1 MEAVKNY
8 SRRSKAH
15 AIFNVWII
23 VQYVLLFWKFTIVL
37 LGMTATSSA
46 GLTNWRIALGAIGLI
61 SYLGLVTYF
70 VFIRGCR
77 DKFILGLVS
86 MPVALVSLVFLTFPL
101 GNFTAALYYSHVEN
115 ELSKELGYP
124 SFPRLNVTTFN
135 TDADNLSELTYDST
149 LPYLTAAARI
159 NRESLSEELRL
170 LYVAL
175 TRAKEYLILPIR
187 FGGKT
192 RCPPSSDTF
201 SVPHCRAASLPG

>member
-1 MEAVKNY
+1 MTYKYITQETIDSGGKNIKSPEEFQEARIYNMEAVKNY
-8 SRRSKAH
+8 NKRHKVH
-15 AIFNVWII
+15 AAFNIWII

-46 GLTNWRIALGAIGLI
+46 GLTNWRIALGALGLI

-135 TDADNLSELTYDST
+135 TDADNLSELTYDSI
-149 LPYLTAAARI
+149 REKI
-159 NRESLSEELRL
+159 NRDH
-170 LYVAL
+170 
-175 TRAKEYLILPIR
+175 PHD
-187 FGGKT
+187 G
-192 RCPPSSDTF
+192 TF
-201 SVPHCRAASLPG
+201 L

>member
-1 MEAVKNY
+1 MTYKYITQATIDSGGKNIRSPEEFAEARVYNMEAVKNY

-135 TDADNLSELTYDST
+135 TDADNLSELTYDSI
-149 LPYLTAAARI
+149 REKI
-159 NRESLSEELRL
+159 NRDH
-170 LYVAL
+170 
-175 TRAKEYLILPIR
+175 PHD
-187 FGGKT
+187 G
-192 RCPPSSDTF
+192 TF
-201 SVPHCRAASLPG
+201 L

>member
-1 MEAVKNY
+1 MTYKYITQETIDSGGKNIRSPEEFAEARVYNMEAVKNY

-135 TDADNLSELTYDST
+135 TDADNLSELTYDSI
-149 LPYLTAAARI
+149 REKI
-159 NRESLSEELRL
+159 NRDH
-170 LYVAL
+170 
-175 TRAKEYLILPIR
+175 PHD
-187 FGGKT
+187 G
-192 RCPPSSDTF
+192 TF
-201 SVPHCRAASLPG
+201 L

>member
-1 MEAVKNY
+1 MTYKYITQETIDSGGKNIKSPEEFQEARIYNMEAVKNY

-135 TDADNLSELTYDST
+135 TDADNLSELTYDSI
-149 LPYLTAAARI
+149 REKI
-159 NRESLSEELRL
+159 NRDH
-170 LYVAL
+170 
-175 TRAKEYLILPIR
+175 PHD
-187 FGGKT
+187 G
-192 RCPPSSDTF
+192 TF
-201 SVPHCRAASLPG
+201 L

>member
-1 MEAVKNY
+1 MTYKYITQATIDSGGKNIKSPEEFQEARIYNMEAVKNY
-8 SRRSKAH
+8 NKRHKVH
-15 AIFNVWII
+15 AVFNVWII

-135 TDADNLSELTYDST
+135 TDADNLSELTYDSI
-149 LPYLTAAARI
+149 REKI
-159 NRESLSEELRL
+159 NRDH
-170 LYVAL
+170 
-175 TRAKEYLILPIR
+175 PHD
-187 FGGKT
+187 G
-192 RCPPSSDTF
+192 TF
-201 SVPHCRAASLPG
+201 L

>member
-1 MEAVKNY
+1 MTYKYITQETIDSGGKNIKSPEEFQEARIYNMEAVKNY
-8 SRRSKAH
+8 NKRHKVH
-15 AIFNVWII
+15 AVFNVWII

-135 TDADNLSELTYDST
+135 TDADNLSELTYDSI
-149 LPYLTAAARI
+149 REKI
-159 NRESLSEELRL
+159 NRDH
-170 LYVAL
+170 
-175 TRAKEYLILPIR
+175 PHD
-187 FGGKT
+187 G
-192 RCPPSSDTF
+192 TF
-201 SVPHCRAASLPG
+201 L

>member
-1 MEAVKNY
+1 MTYKYITQETIDSGGKNIKSPEEFQEARIYNMEAVKNY
-8 SRRSKAH
+8 NKRHKVH
-15 AIFNVWII
+15 AAFNIWII

-135 TDADNLSELTYDST
+135 TDADNLSELTYDSI
-149 LPYLTAAARI
+149 REKI
-159 NRESLSEELRL
+159 NRDH
-170 LYVAL
+170 
-175 TRAKEYLILPIR
+175 PHD
-187 FGGKT
+187 G
-192 RCPPSSDTF
+192 TF
-201 SVPHCRAASLPG
+201 L